1 MSLVRCPGVRSL
13 IEDYWNQE
21 LSGTL
26 EISIDTNEEL
36 LSCLCHYLHCG
47 LPLFPNE
54 LLSKFQFWKIA
65 KELQLES
72 LGNLILSHLES
83 ILSTENLS
91 DIIRFSEEINSLELL
106 NACELFQKKRKSYQQ
121 TSSSSLSKTSLEQ
134 TQQSPQ
140 LQQPQQPQQ
149 QQSLQ
154 RPLPKRSDSVNS
166 TTSSNALHEKVAE
179 SLSDVDKLLSST
191 IDPPAPSSYRKQ
203 PPSSSSSTV
212 RKGMTTERT
221 STELTLNDLVNL
233 NLSTS
238 ESIYDFGGDESMNN
252 NNIIM
257 NNRHKEV
264 DYSLDLSNIMT
275 RSTMDRLLDVDSTL
289 ENYASTISSIP
300 LSKQQQQQ
308 HQKNSTNG
316 TKSSTLKPK
325 SGGIYTLM
333 LKEMGTKNESNG
345 ATATDKRSQTR
356 ASMSSSTTRRSSK
369 TKGSLSKS
377 MDHSFS
383 KDDMLNTS
391 SSNALDTS
399 GEISEYKPE
408 MSLLPPPK
416 KNPHAKK

>member
-1 MSLVRCPGVRSL
+1 L

-47 LPLFPNE
+47 LPLFPSE
-54 LLSKFQFWKIA
+54 LLAKFQFWKIA
-65 KELQLES
+65 KELQLDS
-72 LGNLILSHLES
+72 LGNLTLAHLES
-83 ILSTENLS
+83 ILSSNNLPE
-91 DIIRFSEEINSLELL
+91 ITRFSEEINCLELL
-106 NACELFQKKRKSYQQ
+106 NACELFQKKRKPQQ
-121 TSSSSLSKTSLEQ
+121 AQQSSVQQ
-134 TQQSPQ
+134 TQQS
-140 LQQPQQPQQ
+140 Q

-191 IDPPAPSSYRKQ
+191 IDAVPSSFRKQ
-203 PPSSSSSTV
+203 PISAAASSTA
-212 RKGMTTERT
+212 RKGMTTERK

-233 NLSTS
+233 NITNS
-238 ESIYDFGGDESMNN
+238 ESIYDFGGEESINN
-252 NNIIM
+252 NNIM
-257 NNRHKEV
+257 NNRHHEV

-275 RSTMDRLLDVDSTL
+275 RSTMDRLLDVDTTL

-300 LSKQQQQQ
+300 SSSSKQQQPLQTQ
-308 HQKNSTNG
+308 
-316 TKSSTLKPK
+316 KSSSSGGKASILKPK
-325 SGGIYTLM
+325 SGGIYTLL
-333 LKEMGTKNESNG
+333 LKGEKNQAGSG

-356 ASMSSSTTRRSSK
+356 ASMSSSATRRPSK
-369 TKGSLSKS
+369 TKGVLSKS
-377 MDHSFS
+377 VDHSFS
-383 KDDMLNTS
+383 NDDMLNTS

-416 KNPHAKK
+416 KNPLAKKYVSFVLVSDCLF